1 MSSTAYGVWRYL
13 FLPQKQLEAALAMTT
28 VSLAEMAGALIHP
41 KEMDSEPSVPRAMDG
56 ILSSLAVRVLQ
67 AGSLGSPAA
76 AGRQSAAGWS
86 VLVDGVA

>member
-41 KEMDSEPSVPRAMDG
+41 KREPQ
-56 ILSSLAVRVLQ
+56 L
-67 AGSLGSPAA
+67 SPALLDDA
-76 AGRQSAAGWS
+76 RVVRDKFTDPA
-86 VLVDGVA
+86 VAL